1 MNSLDTNVVLRYL
14 LNDIPEQSL
23 KSKAVIT
30 DSPCYVTDVVA
41 AEIIFV
47 LERVIEMERSDIVL
61 LVKTFLSLPNLIFND
76 YFLDQAIDLY
86 DKKKKLS
93 IVDCYAATEAR
104 VYSNSLLTFDKE
116 LVKNGGSHVSEP

>member
-1 MNSLDTNVVLRYL
+1 VNSLDTNVVLRYL
-14 LNDIPEQSL
+14 LNDVPEQSL
-23 KSKAVIT
+23 KSKAAIT
-30 DSPCYVTDVVA
+30 GSLCYVTDVVT

-61 LVKTFLSLPNLIFND
+61 LIKTFLSLPNLIYND

-86 DKKKKLS
+86 GTKKKLS
-93 IVDCYAATEAR
+93 IVDCYAATEAK
-104 VYSNSLLTFDKE
+104 VYGNTLLTFDKE